1 MPIKVVIADDDE
13 LIRDSLKLI
22 LELDDEII
30 VIGTCI
36 DGNAAYD
43 ICAKESVDVVLMDIR
58 MSGCDGIAGTKKIK
72 NAFPEVKVLVLTTFQ
87 DDEYISQA
95 LKNGASGYLLK
106 NTPSASIREYIKLVY
121 KGVLLIHPEI
131 APRVTEM
138 LKADTK
144 KDLSK
149 YNLTDR
155 EIEIIQLI
163 SEGYSNHEI
172 VEKLFLSESTV
183 KNYVSAILA
192 KLNLRDRT
200 QIAVFYLTK

>member
-30 VIGTCI
+30 VVGTCI
-36 DGNAAYD
+36 DGDAAYD
-43 ICAKESVDVVLMDIR
+43 ICTKESIDVILMDIR

-121 KGVLLIHPEI
+121 KGILLIHPEI